1 MKKIFIFCAIVLFL
15 SGYCF
20 AIIDEVSLYEKFI
33 LERGIRKGIVEKFF
47 IETVKTLKILFE
59 HNLRSLIEQ
68 NPDVSHPSI
77 QVILRDIIS
86 ILEPICIL
94 ALLIS
99 AFYLIFLSG
108 TPWERATAKTLVPN
122 LIFAIIA
129 LPFSSYLLF
138 VLFSLS
144 ESLTKEIFMLSSA
157 DPLVMFTSSTNYLIE
172 KFSLLNDLS
181 LIASI
186 PFIFLIMLSLLLPLL
201 LFAFRYLLLSILSA
215 IFPITLFLYLFIPTR
230 FLGRRLMEF
239 TFSFLF
245 IQIVGAISLVAISAL
260 LLTLGKIP
268 YELKFISEVAASL
281 TLTFIILGVITVLKD
296 YLPE

>member
-1 MKKIFIFCAIVLFL
+1 MKKISLFVIALFL
-15 SGYCF
+15 SSHCF
-20 AIIDEVSLYEKFI
+20 AIIDEGSLYEKFI

-77 QVILRDIIS
+77 QVIVRNIIS

-108 TPWERATAKTLVPN
+108 APWERATAKALVPN

-172 KFSLLNDLS
+172 KFSLLNELS

-186 PFIFLIMLSLLLPLL
+186 PFIFLVMLSLLLPLL
-201 LFAFRYLLLSILSA
+201 LFAIRYLLLAILSA

-245 IQIVGAISLVAISAL
+245 IQIVGAITLVAITAL

-268 YELKFISEVAASL
+268 YELKFISEIAASL
-281 TLTFIILGVITVLKD
+281 TLTLIILGTITVLKD